1 MSTPSIKTLARVF
14 EDPKEAR
21 RILKMSHAELSTH
34 PAGMARMR
42 ECLHAPKWWDV
53 RLTVLNSI
61 DPGLHGIESIETASG
76 NEWAS
81 YLNSGDAYAD
91 TLIYWRG
98 AYRVQ
103 SVGDFIERSRVAFK

>member
-1 MSTPSIKTLARVF
+1 MRAPSVATLARVF
-14 EDPKEAR
+14 EDPKQAR
-21 RILKMSHAELSTH
+21 AILKMSKAELSTH
-34 PAGMARMR
+34 PAAVARIR
-42 ECLHAPKWWDV
+42 ECLHAPAWWDV

-61 DPGLHGIESIETASG
+61 DPGLHGIESIENASG

-81 YLNSGDAYAD
+81 YLNTGDTYAD